1 MIKRILYQNIDFSK
15 YEICVEN
22 SVQKNFYARK
32 EILDHLCDT
41 WELLILGDY
50 EYVMPIPI
58 RRKYGVKVVIMPLF
72 CQQLGVFSSE
82 TNPSKEQAF
91 LKFLSANYRVAYYA
105 FNHQNSFVDSLKL
118 RKNYFIEKTEYTLL
132 RKAYFKGRKSTVKVA
147 QYLQFKEIPLAEELN
162 FIQNNFKGLEKKGD
176 LAKFFNYLN
185 FLEVNHQLRI
195 FASYKENSITNAAI
209 IISQDNSFSL
219 LGLINHEDFKQD
231 NGASFLID
239 KILKDYI
246 QEKLFNF
253 MGSSIRGIEVFFK
266 SFGSQLQEYAVVE
279 NSKLDLVKNIFK
291 K

>member
-15 YEICVEN
+15 YEICIEN
-22 SVQKNFYARK
+22 SVQKNFYAQK
-32 EILDHLCDT
+32 EILDHLCDS

-50 EYVMPIPI
+50 ESVMPIPI
-58 RRKYGVKVVIMPLF
+58 RKKYGVKVVIMPLF
-72 CQQLGVFSSE
+72 CQQLGVFSSQ
-82 TNPSKEQAF
+82 THPSKEQEF
-91 LKFLSANYRVAYYA
+91 LKFLTGNYQVAYYA
-105 FNHQNSFVDSLKL
+105 FNHQNIFADSLKL
-118 RKNYFIEKTEYTLL
+118 RKNYFIEKIEYSLL
-132 RKAYFKGRKSTVKVA
+132 RKGYFKGRKSTVKVA
-147 QYLQFKEIPLAEELN
+147 QYLQFKEISLATESN

-176 LAKFFNYLN
+176 LAKFFDYLN
-185 FLEVNHQLRI
+185 FLEVNNLLRI
-195 FASYKENSITNAAI
+195 FASYKENTITNAAI
-209 IISQDNSFSL
+209 IISQDDSFSL
-219 LGLINHEDFKQD
+219 LGLINHEDFKKD

-246 QEKLFNF
+246 QEKSFNF